1 MVSKK
6 LTRMSGARSLERCN
20 AEPPGGG
27 TVPPPDI
34 IYLEMITMA
43 EFIYLYRNSPEERK
57 KFLATPE
64 VAQKGMQ
71 RWMAWMRDLESK
83 GHLKSAGQPLDPDG
97 KVVRGPTR
105 SITDG
110 PFIEAKDVIGGFS
123 IIEARDIA
131 EAAELAKGCPAVDG
145 SGSVEIRPVMKM
157 DL

>member
-1 MVSKK
+1 
-6 LTRMSGARSLERCN
+6 
-20 AEPPGGG
+20 
-27 TVPPPDI
+27 
-34 IYLEMITMA
+34 MA

-57 KFLATPE
+57 KFMGTPE

-97 KVVRGPTR
+97 KVVRGPAR
-105 SITDG
+105 AITDG

-123 IIEARDIA
+123 IIEALDIA

-145 SGSVEIRPVMKM
+145 QGSVEIRPVMKM